1 MSVIGSNILAG
12 ASGQGGGYNLT
23 NSLRFRRSASGYLNR
38 TPASAGNRK
47 TWTWSGWAK
56 LGSLDVTRQLFG
68 TGAGSTHAAL
78 VFESG
83 NTLFAFSSDANQ
95 TFLRTTQVLRDPS
108 AWYHIVWAE
117 DTTQATSSNRSK
129 LYINGVQI
137 TAFSTAN
144 YPSLDFQGNINN
156 NVAHYISSYDGS
168 TWLYDGY
175 LTEVN
180 FIDGQALTPSSFGET
195 SATTGVWIPKKYT
208 GTYGTNG
215 FYLPFT
221 DNSALTTSSNAGLG
235 KDFSGNSNY
244 WTTNN
249 ISITSGSTYD
259 SMTDVPTLT
268 SATAANYCVI
278 NPLANSGIGT
288 LSRGNLQLVTS
299 TNSKTITGTMALP
312 STGQY
317 YFEITATDYIT
328 DNGTFLGIVNQE
340 FLTGAPSNGTWLGFN
355 TYSATYNN
363 GTTTDTNGLTGTNV
377 TQDGDIWCIAVDMTN
392 GKFWIGRSRSGSLT
406 WADGTTPAVN
416 GSGATTLSLP
426 TGTLYPM
433 AYRGGSDNETYNF
446 NFGQQPFAH
455 TPPTGFVALNTF
467 NLPTPTIGATA
478 STQANK
484 YFDVSIYTGTGA
496 LTQSVTNSNSMQPDF
511 VWVKDRS
518 QSTRHVLTDSVR
530 GSGISLYSSTT
541 DSEGTNDSTG
551 YLSAFNSNG
560 FTLNRGSGG
569 LGERVNYNGDAYV
582 GWQWRA
588 SNATGVTNTAGS
600 ITSTVSANTSAG
612 FSVFTFNSGS
622 SGTQTVGHGLG
633 VYPSMVI
640 FKDRNVAGYWSVWH
654 SAFTNPAQG
663 YTYLDLTNGISDD
676 VNQWSN
682 TAPTSSVFT
691 YNSGYSFN
699 VNRNILAYAWAS
711 IAGYSAFGSYTGNN
725 SADGT
730 FVYLGFRPR
739 FIMIK
744 SSSAS
749 TEWVMIDTSRSSYNL
764 SDTSLYANRAYSEST
779 IGTVD
784 DVDIL
789 SNGFKLRNTTGF
801 VNASQTYIYMAF
813 AENPFKYAN
822 AR

>member
-1 MSVIGSNILAG
+1 MIVAGS
-12 ASGQGGGYNLT
+12 ASPLLLSSAGGYNLT
-23 NSLRFRRSASGYLNR
+23 NSLRFRASASAYLNR

-47 TWTWSGWAK
+47 TWTWSGWVK
-56 LGSLDVTRQLFG
+56 LGSLGVTRQIFG
-68 TGAGSTHAAL
+68 TGAGATHAAL
-78 VFESG
+78 VFEAG
-83 NTLFAFSSDANQ
+83 NTLFAFSADANQ

-175 LTEVN
+175 LAEVN

-195 SATTGVWIPKKYT
+195 STSTGVWIPKKYT

-215 FYLPFT
+215 FYLDFEDT
-221 DNSALTTSSNAGLG
+221 SSTSALGYDAAGSN
-235 KDFSGNSNY
+235 D
-244 WTTNN
+244 WTVNN
-249 ISITSGSTYD
+249 ISLTAGSTYD

-317 YFEITATDYIT
+317 YWEITATDYIT
-328 DNGTFLGIVNQE
+328 DNGTFFGVVNQE

-355 TYSATYNN
+355 TYSGTYNN

-377 TQDGDIWCIAVDMTN
+377 TNDGDIWCIAVDMTN
-392 GKFWIGRSRSGSLT
+392 GKFWIGRSRAGSLT

-455 TPPTGFVALNTF
+455 TPPSGFVALNTF

-478 STQANK
+478 STQAND
-484 YFDVSIYTGTGA
+484 YFNAITWTGTGG
-496 LTQSVTNSNSMQPDF
+496 TRSITGVGFQPDF
-511 VWVKDRS
+511 VWAKARS
-518 QSTRHVLTDSVR
+518 QAYSNIVFDSNRGVGKSLLTDTT
-530 GSGISLYSSTT
+530 GAEATNEANGYISSFDADGFSSNFSAAANYYFNENGTT
-541 DSEGTNDSTG
+541 YVSWNWK
-551 YLSAFNSNG
+551 ANG
-560 FTLNRGSGG
+560 
-569 LGERVNYNGDAYV
+569 
-582 GWQWRA
+582 
-588 SNATGVTNTAGS
+588 AGS
-600 ITSTVSANTSAG
+600 SNTDGTITSTVSANTSAG
-612 FSVFTFNSGS
+612 FSIVTYT
-622 SGTQTVGHGLG
+622 GTGANATVGHGLG
-633 VYPSMVI
+633 VAPSMVI
-640 FKDRNVAGYWSVWH
+640 YKRRSASDGWAVYFSSIGAANNLVLQSTAAQQANGNVYWNS
-654 SAFTNPAQG
+654 
-663 YTYLDLTNGISDD
+663 
-676 VNQWSN
+676 
-682 TAPTSSVFT
+682 TAPTSTVFT
-691 YNSGYSFN
+691 AGTDSA
-699 VNRNILAYAWAS
+699 VNASTATYVAYCFAPV
-711 IAGYSAFGSYTGNN
+711 AGYSAFGSYTGNG
-725 SADGT
+725 SSDGPFIFT
-730 FVYLGFRPR
+730 GFRPR
-739 FIMIK
+739 FVMFK
-744 SSSAS
+744 GSSIASNWCMLDSSRNTYNLTDATLQANDSAAEL
-749 TEWVMIDTSRSSYNL
+749 TNL
-764 SDTSLYANRAYSEST
+764 SD
-779 IGTVD
+779 VD
-784 DVDIL
+784 FL
-789 SNGFKLRNTTGF
+789 SNGIKIRDVVTNDTNVSGE
-801 VNASQTYIYMAF
+801 TYIYMVF